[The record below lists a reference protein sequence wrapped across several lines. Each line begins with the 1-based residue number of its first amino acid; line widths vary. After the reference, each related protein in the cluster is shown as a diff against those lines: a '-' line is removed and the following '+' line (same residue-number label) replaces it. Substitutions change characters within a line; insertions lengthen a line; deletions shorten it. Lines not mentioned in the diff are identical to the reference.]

1 MKPSADIIMDV
12 YTSYKSNMVPHTKR
26 NFRVNG
32 LIAAILATMA
42 IGSASAQNDAGRL
55 NPMVRTSARRLAI
68 AEQVALSKWDSGA
81 AVEDSSREAQV
92 IVGAVKAG
100 DAKGIDSASITRFF
114 KAQIEANKVV
124 QYSLLADW
132 RRHGG
137 APAHT
142 PIDLAGTI
150 RPELDQLQAELVAE
164 MASTKDIRSGGNCR
178 VEMATAIGKYLEA
191 HRKETSQLTEIALD
205 RALSESCIDSTSRS
219 AP

>member
-1 MKPSADIIMDV
+1 
-12 YTSYKSNMVPHTKR
+12 
-26 NFRVNG
+26 VNG
-32 LIAAILATMA
+32 LMAVVLATMA
-42 IGSASAQNDAGRL
+42 IGSASAQNDSGRL
-55 NPMVRTSARRLAI
+55 DPLVRTSARRLAI
-68 AEQVALSKWDSGA
+68 AEQVALSKWDSGT
-81 AVEDSSREAQV
+81 AVEDVSRETQV

-100 DAKGIDSASITRFF
+100 DAKGIDSAFITRFF

-132 RRHGG
+132 RRHGA

-150 RPELDQLQAELVAE
+150 RPELDQLQTELVAE
-164 MASTKDIRSGGNCR
+164 LAATKDIRSGGICR

-191 HRKETSQLTEIALD
+191 HRTETSQLTEIALD
-205 RALSESCIDSTSRS
+205 RALSESCIDSASRS